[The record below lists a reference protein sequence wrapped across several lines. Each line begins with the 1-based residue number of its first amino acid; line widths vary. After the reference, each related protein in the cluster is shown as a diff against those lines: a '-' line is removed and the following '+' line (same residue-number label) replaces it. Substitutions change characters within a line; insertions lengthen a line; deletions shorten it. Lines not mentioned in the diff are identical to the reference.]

1 MSMPLV
7 RRPTGKAPGHLTRE
21 TEEEPVADRDYDL
34 VLLGATGFTGGL
46 TARELATR
54 LRDTTVRWAIA
65 GRDRAKLEAVRD
77 QLPADP
83 DIEVVD
89 VHDLVGLLDLAERT
103 KVLATTVGPYAQHG
117 ELVVQACVRAGTDY
131 CDITGEPG
139 FVDLIRKRYDADAR
153 RRGVRLVPCC
163 GFDSVPH
170 DLGVAYTV
178 AQLPDDQPVEVR
190 GYVHATGRFSG
201 GTANSALE
209 AIAERAMPDR
219 VPPTSTDGSRRVGL
233 LPARIHRVDRLDAYG
248 VPLPTIDPVIV
259 LRSARELPGYGPD
272 FRYGHFAQVHRLP
285 TLAAGVGGMAAFGA
299 LASLSPTRALLRRLL
314 PASGEGPSEER
325 RARSRFQVTFLG
337 SGGGRRVITRVS
349 GGDPGY
355 DETAKMLAEA
365 ALSLAQDPHGDAAG
379 VCTPAVAL
387 GEPYRRRLEDR
398 GIRFETLEE

>member
-1 MSMPLV
+1 M
-7 RRPTGKAPGHLTRE
+7 
-21 TEEEPVADRDYDL
+21 ADRDYDL

-46 TARELATR
+46 TAHELATR
-54 LRDTTVRWAIA
+54 LRGTTVRWAIA
-65 GRDRAKLEAVRD
+65 GRNREKLEAVAAE
-77 QLPADP
+77 LPADP
-83 DIEVVD
+83 GIEVVD
-89 VHDLVGLLDLAERT
+89 VHDLVGLLELAERT
-103 KVLATTVGPYAQHG
+103 RVLATTVGPYARHG

-139 FVDLIRKRYDADAR
+139 FVDLIRTRYDADAR

-178 AQLPDDQPVEVR
+178 AQLPDDQPIEVR

-201 GTANSALE
+201 GTANSAME
-209 AIAERAMPDR
+209 AIAARATPER
-219 VPPTSTDGSRRVGL
+219 VPSTSEDGSRRVGS
-233 LPARIHRVDRLDAYG
+233 LPARIHRVERLDAYG
-248 VPLPTIDPVIV
+248 VPMPTIDPIVV
-259 LRSARELPGYGPD
+259 LRSARELPSYGPA

-285 TLAAGVGGMAAFGA
+285 TVIAGVGGVAAFGA
-299 LASLSPTRALLRRLL
+299 LASLAPTRALLRKAL
-314 PASGEGPSEER
+314 PSSGEGPSEER

-337 SGGGRRVITRVS
+337 SGGGREVVTRVS

-365 ALSLAQDPHGDAAG
+365 ALSLAQDPRGDAAG

-387 GEPYRRRLEDR
+387 GDSYRRRLEDR
-398 GIRFETLEE
+398 GIRFEVLES

>member
-1 MSMPLV
+1 M
-7 RRPTGKAPGHLTRE
+7 
-21 TEEEPVADRDYDL
+21 ADRDYDL
-34 VLLGATGFTGGL
+34 VLLGATGFTGRL
-46 TARELATR
+46 TAQELATR

-65 GRDRAKLEAVRD
+65 GRDRAKLEAVRAE
-77 QLPADP
+77 LPADP
-83 DIEVVD
+83 AIEVVD

-103 KVLATTVGPYAQHG
+103 STLASTVGPYARHG

-139 FVDLIRKRYDADAR
+139 FVDLIRDRYDVDAK

-178 AQLPDDQPVEVR
+178 EQLDPAQPIQVR

-201 GTANSALE
+201 GTAQSALE
-209 AIAERAMPDR
+209 AIASRATPAR
-219 VPPTSTDGSRRVGL
+219 VPSTAADGVRRVGS
-233 LPARIHRVDRLDAYG
+233 LPTRIHRVHELDAYG
-248 VPLPTIDPVIV
+248 VPLPTIDPVVV
-259 LRSARELPGYGPD
+259 LRSARELPAYGPD

-285 TLAAGVGGMAAFGA
+285 AVIAGVGGVAAFGA
-299 LASLSPTRALLRRLL
+299 LASFGPTRSLLRRAL
-314 PASGEGPSEER
+314 PDSGQGPSEER
-325 RARSRFQVTFLG
+325 RARSRFTVTFLATD
-337 SGGGRRVITRVS
+337 GRTRRTTRVS

-365 ALSLAQDPHGDAAG
+365 ALSLAQDPRGDAAG

-387 GEPYRRRLEDR
+387 GTAYRRRLEER
-398 GIRFETLEE
+398 GIRFETL